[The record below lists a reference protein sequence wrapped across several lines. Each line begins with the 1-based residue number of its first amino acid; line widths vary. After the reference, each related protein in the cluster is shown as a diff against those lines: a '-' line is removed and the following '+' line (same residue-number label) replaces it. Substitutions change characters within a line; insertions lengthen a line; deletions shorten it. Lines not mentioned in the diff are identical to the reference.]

1 MQEYGFEVIVPL
13 VKYRAGQQANPLF
26 FLVYGFEVILP
37 VDLTWIL
44 PRIELYNKD
53 EVDST

>member
-1 MQEYGFEVIVPL
+1 MQELPRGYEL
-13 VKYRAGQQANPLF
+13 NRAGQQANPLF
-26 FLVYGFEVILP
+26 FLVYGSEVILP

-44 PRIELYNKD
+44 PRIKLYNKD